1 MPICCNSLHVGWV
14 CPKCGER
21 MTVKPHSGNDPVPI
35 GKIAPPNVKQQV
47 TVVQG
52 DYIQGSVI
60 KDSVVM
66 GDVPQGDDN
75 NEVIAQDSDDRSFQ
89 GSVITDSIV
98 MGDTNQKSLTND
110 IPVEKIVDTSFI
122 DDLI

>member
-1 MPICCNSLHVGWV
+1 MPICCNSFHVGWV
-14 CPKCGER
+14 CPKCGGM
-21 MTVKPHSGNDPVPI
+21 MTVKPHSGNDPIPI
-35 GKIAPPNVKQQV
+35 GKIAPPSVKQQV

-66 GDVPQGDDN
+66 GDVPQGDGSND
-75 NEVIAQDSDDRSFQ
+75 VTVQDSDANTIQ
-89 GSVITDSIV
+89 GSIIKDSIV
-98 MGDTNQKSLTND
+98 MADLPQDDGDNNV
-110 IPVEKIVDTSFI
+110 PVPTLVDTSFL